1 METIKRNPIGISN
14 MKNTISETKYSSYG
28 LKSKMEMIEERVNL
42 KIDQQKLFNLNNR
55 KKH

>member
-28 LKSKMEMIEERVNL
+28 LNSKMEMIEERVNL